1 MTQRLRHAG
10 NGWLVSHSQA
20 AVYGYA
26 VIAFWS
32 YTTLTRVLVRALWY
46 QAVPSANMTS
56 PGVFAMV
63 HVIFAPALLIA
74 HSAAYKIG
82 FPDTHRVSAAA
93 RHLVIVLFVLLT
105 AKLSFLAISVY
116 VMLGS
121 PASEIWEEL
130 RGWLTD
136 PKAGLGS
143 GIELASLYC
152 VGLALA
158 AGVVNWRRYHLE
170 AIASAELALDV
181 ERSRSMALRR
191 QLDPHSLYNTLN
203 AIAGSVRSAPTIAIR
218 MLGSLGELLRLT
230 LRDDVVESNVTDE
243 FAIAAKYLTLY
254 QLRYPDKLSI
264 NVELAE
270 SCRDAA
276 IPPLLLQP
284 LVENAAMHGVD
295 AGFSAIEVSLQ
306 AADMTGERI
315 QITICNTCAPTAVL
329 VSPALSSGIGLR
341 NTWQRLQLFYGNDFT
356 LEWIPSGCNTAR
368 LKLEIPRV
376 IPKSLSEPT
385 RSDAGQRLAFL
396 SLPRL

>member
-1 MTQRLRHAG
+1 MPRRLRTSG
-10 NGWLVSHSQA
+10 NGWLVSHSEA
-20 AVYGYA
+20 AVYGCA
-26 VIAFWS
+26 VFAFWS

-46 QAVPSANMTS
+46 QAMPSANMTS
-56 PGVFAMV
+56 PGVFALV

-82 FPDTHRVSAAA
+82 FPDLHRASAAA
-93 RHLVIVLFVLLT
+93 KHFLIVLFVLLM
-105 AKLSFLAISVY
+105 ARMSFLAISVY
-116 VMLGS
+116 LMRAS
-121 PASEIWEEL
+121 QASEIWGDL
-130 RGWLTD
+130 REWLAD
-136 PKAGLGS
+136 PLSGLGS
-143 GIELASLYC
+143 AVELASLYC

-203 AIAGSVRSAPTIAIR
+203 AIAGSVRTAPTIAIR

-230 LRDDVVESNVTDE
+230 LRDEVVESNVADE
-243 FAIAAKYLTLY
+243 FAIAEKYLTLY

-264 NVELAE
+264 RVELAE
-270 SCRDAA
+270 CCRDVA

-295 AGFSAIEVSLQ
+295 AGCSAVEVRLQ
-306 AADMTGERI
+306 GAGMTAERI
-315 QITICNTCAPTAVL
+315 QITISNTCAPTAVL
-329 VSPALSSGIGLR
+329 VPPALSSGIGLR
-341 NTWQRLQLFYGNDFT
+341 NTWQRLKLFYGNDFS
-356 LEWIPSGCNTAR
+356 LEWMPNGRNTAT

-385 RSDAGQRLAFL
+385 RSDAGDVLA
-396 SLPRL
+396 SISVPHS